1 MRTMPDR
8 RWLRRWTCLL
18 GMATAAMLL
27 CAAIAD
33 ATPVSEAERTMT
45 HEAGVLAALVRT
57 DVREA
62 GNSPAARVTRES
74 GCCGIK
80 VVTITY
86 IARPGSYSKHGK
98 YALQLITFGGGG
110 IEKVVVD
117 MYTTRDAGFAK
128 ETLVESPYDFHMD
141 PKGPKY
147 TSPGDAW
154 VIYNGE
160 NTFRLHGADCSETT
174 PAGVTALYDQA
185 LTIAQRAPT
194 RAPIK
199 EEAVLAPAS
208 CRITTP

>member
-1 MRTMPDR
+1 MRTTQAPI
-8 RWLRRWTCLL
+8 WLKRWTCLL

-27 CAAIAD
+27 CSAVAA
-33 ATPVSEAERTMT
+33 ATPVSEAERTMA
-45 HEAGVLAALVRT
+45 HEAGVLAALIRT

-62 GNSPAARVTRES
+62 GTSPTARVTRQS

-98 YALQLITFGGGG
+98 YALQIVTFGGGG

-128 ETLVESPYDFHMD
+128 ETLIESPYDFHMD
-141 PKGPKY
+141 PRGPKY

-154 VIYNGE
+154 VIYNGD
-160 NTFRLHGADCSETT
+160 NTFRLHGADCSETNS
-174 PAGVTALYDQA
+174 AGVTVLYDQA
-185 LTIAQRAPT
+185 LAIAERAPT
-194 RAPIK
+194 RAPIQ
-199 EEAVLAPAS
+199 EEPVLTPAS